1 VLAGR
6 HDILTRPALSA
17 EVADVMPAA
26 ELEFLEAGHMTFWEV
41 PEDWGR
47 AVTRWLDAHRPDRAP
62 EV

>member
-1 VLAGR
+1 
-6 HDILTRPALSA
+6 
-17 EVADVMPAA
+17 
-26 ELEFLEAGHMTFWEV
+26 MTFWEV